1 MIEVSAGVIYNEEG
15 RILVCRRGE
24 GRANAHLWEFPGG
37 KIERGETP
45 EAALERELWEELGVR
60 TRTERIYHAVAHS
73 YPDKDVLLLFYASR
87 LTEGEPRAI
96 EEAEIC
102 WIDEAELTDFDWA
115 EADRA
120 LVERLAKDGFG
131 RLQLLGL

>member
-1 MIEVSAGVIYNEEG
+1 MIAVVAGMIVRNGKLLIA
-15 RILVCRRGE
+15 RRPDRNGIR
-24 GRANAHLWEFPGG
+24 GKWEFPGG

-60 TRTERIYHAVAHS
+60 THTERIYHAVAHS